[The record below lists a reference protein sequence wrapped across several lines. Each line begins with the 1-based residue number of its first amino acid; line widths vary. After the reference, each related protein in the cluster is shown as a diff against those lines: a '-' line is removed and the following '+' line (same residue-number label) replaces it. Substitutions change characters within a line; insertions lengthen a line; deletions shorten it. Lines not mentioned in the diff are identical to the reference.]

1 MKARAFPA
9 LDQGSLLLIDCDE
22 RSQASLNKSLQRLGI
37 QTQDLH
43 RDTPDGRAFN
53 TGNCFA
59 AIIEIEHF
67 ASPAT
72 VQALNAAG
80 IPIVALTAHET
91 LSQIQRALDL
101 GATALLNKPINQG
114 SVYTTLMMAVGLRD
128 RQRADAERLAALQE
142 RLALRPLL
150 GQALARLMVTQH
162 IDEATAY
169 ERLRSLSMQLN
180 RPIESLCADILATRD
195 EGRA

>member
-9 LDQGSLLLIDCDE
+9 LDQGHLLLIDCDE
-22 RSQASLNKSLQRLGI
+22 RSQASLGKSLQRLGI
-37 QTQDLH
+37 QAQALH
-43 RDTPDGRAFN
+43 RDAPCDTQG
-53 TGNCFA
+53 CFA

-72 VQALNAAG
+72 VKTLDAAG

-91 LSQIQRALDL
+91 LSQIQRALQL
-101 GATALLNKPINQG
+101 GATALLNKPISQG
-114 SVYTTLMMAVGLRD
+114 SVYTTLMMAVGLRN
-128 RQRADAERLAALQE
+128 RQRADAEHLAVLQE
-142 RLALRPLL
+142 RLAMRPLL

-180 RPIESLCADILATRD
+180 RPIEALCVDVLATRD

>member
-9 LDQGSLLLIDCDE
+9 LDQGHLLLIDCDD
-22 RSQASLNKSLQRLGI
+22 RSQANLGKSLQRLGI
-37 QTQDLH
+37 QAQALQHDGPC
-43 RDTPDGRAFN
+43 DTG
-53 TGNCFA
+53 GCFA

-67 ASPAT
+67 ASPQA
-72 VQALNAAG
+72 VQALDAAG

-91 LSQIQRALDL
+91 LSQIQRALQL
-101 GATALLNKPINQG
+101 GATALLNKPISQG

-128 RQRADAERLAALQE
+128 RQREDAEQIAVLQRRLAM
-142 RLALRPLL
+142 RPLL

-162 IDEATAY
+162 IDEAAAY

-180 RPIESLCADILATRD
+180 RPIEALCVDILATRD

>member
-9 LDQGSLLLIDCDE
+9 LDQGRLLLIDCDE
-22 RSQASLNKSLQRLGI
+22 RSQANVGKSLQRLGI
-37 QTQDLH
+37 QAQALHHDAPCDTQ
-43 RDTPDGRAFN
+43 G
-53 TGNCFA
+53 CFA

-67 ASPAT
+67 ASPLA
-72 VQALNAAG
+72 VQALNTAG

-91 LSQIQRALDL
+91 LSQIQRALQL
-101 GATALLNKPINQG
+101 GATALLNKPISQG

-128 RQRADAERLAALQE
+128 RQRADAEQLAVLQQRLAM
-142 RLALRPLL
+142 RPLL
-150 GQALARLMVTQH
+150 GQALARLMVTQR

-180 RPIESLCADILATRD
+180 RSIETLCIDLLATRD
-195 EGRA
+195 EDRA

>member
-9 LDQGSLLLIDCDE
+9 LNQGRLLLIDCDE
-22 RSQASLNKSLQRLGI
+22 RSQANLGKSLQRLGI
-37 QTQDLH
+37 QVQALHHDAPCDTQD
-43 RDTPDGRAFN
+43 
-53 TGNCFA
+53 CFA
-59 AIIEIEHF
+59 AILEIEHF
-67 ASPAT
+67 ASPIA
-72 VQALNAAG
+72 VQALNAAS

-91 LSQIQRALDL
+91 LSQIQRALQL
-101 GATALLNKPINQG
+101 GATALLNKPISQG

-128 RQRADAERLAALQE
+128 RQRQDAEQLAVLQQRLAM
-142 RLALRPLL
+142 RPLL
-150 GQALARLMVTQH
+150 GQALARLMMTQH

-180 RPIESLCADILATRD
+180 RPIEALCVDILATRD

>member
-9 LDQGSLLLIDCDE
+9 LDQGRLLLIDCDE
-22 RSQASLNKSLQRLGI
+22 RSQANLGKSLQRLGI
-37 QTQDLH
+37 QTQALH
-43 RDTPDGRAFN
+43 QDADCDTLG
-53 TGNCFA
+53 CFA

-67 ASPAT
+67 ASPLA
-72 VQALNAAG
+72 VQALDSAS

-91 LSQIQRALDL
+91 LSQIQRALQL
-101 GATALLNKPINQG
+101 GATALLNKPISQG

-128 RQRADAERLAALQE
+128 RQRKDAEQLALLQQRLAI
-142 RLALRPLL
+142 RPLL

-162 IDEATAY
+162 IDEVAAY

-180 RPIESLCADILATRD
+180 RPIEALCIDILATRD